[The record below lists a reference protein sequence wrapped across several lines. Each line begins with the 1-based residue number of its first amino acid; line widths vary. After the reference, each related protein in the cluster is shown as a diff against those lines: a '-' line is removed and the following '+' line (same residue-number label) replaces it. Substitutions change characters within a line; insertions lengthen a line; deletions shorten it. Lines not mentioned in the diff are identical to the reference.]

1 MGIELGLSRIGQL
14 LAHAG
19 SPHEKLKVLHVA
31 GTNGKGSVCTYL
43 STLLQ
48 NKNDP
53 AVKIGKFTS
62 PHLVDVTDSIMIN
75 NMPIPKREYEQ
86 IKSNLS
92 ALNDKHLLQ
101 CSEFELLTC
110 IAFSYFHQSS
120 CNWCVLEVGLGGRL
134 DATNIVP
141 GKNKYAC
148 GITKIGMDHQSFL
161 GSTLS
166 EIAQEKAGIITK
178 GTKYAVVD
186 GSNDESVLDVVREK
200 CREESCNLKIT
211 DSTVNNNIVRTK
223 SWGDVKFSTLPLN
236 GEYQIFNFR
245 VAMNILDHLKQE
257 KEVNL
262 TIDDINERLFNTTW
276 PGRLQ
281 TLDFHINKNETVPVL
296 LDGAHNGC
304 AALELEKFIRK
315 QYGEQPLTFVTA
327 VTSGKDL
334 GPLFGPLLRPIDEV
348 ITTQFSSVDGMPWI
362 KANEAGSLCEFI
374 KANYTKH
381 AVAETSLINV
391 FQSLKSKQTQDSK
404 RPIVV
409 CGSLYL
415 CGEILRMDEEN
426 KHKI

>member
-14 LAHAG
+14 LAYAG

-48 NKNDP
+48 NRNDTS
-53 AVKIGKFTS
+53 VKIGKFTT

-75 NMPIPKREYEQ
+75 NMPIPKKEFEHIR
-86 IKSNLS
+86 SNLS
-92 ALNDKHLLQ
+92 ELNDKYFLK

-110 IAFSYFHQSS
+110 IAFSYFYKSS

-148 GITKIGMDHQSFL
+148 GITKIGLDHQSFL
-161 GSTLS
+161 GSTLVQ
-166 EIAQEKAGIITK
+166 IAQEKAGIITK

-186 GSNDESVLDVVREK
+186 GTNDQSVLDVVREK
-200 CREESCNLKIT
+200 CREQNCNLSIT
-211 DSTVNNNIVRTK
+211 NNAINENIVNTK
-223 SWGDVKFSTLPLN
+223 SWGDVAFPKLPLN

-245 VAMNILDHLKQE
+245 IAMGILDHLKQT

-262 TIDDINERLFNTTW
+262 TLEEINERLVNTTW

-281 TLDFHINKNETVPVL
+281 VLNFHINKNETVPVL

-304 AALELEKFIRK
+304 AALELQKFIRNE
-315 QYGEQPLTFVTA
+315 YGDQPLTFVMA

-334 GPLFGPLLRPIDEV
+334 SPLLGPLLRPIDEV
-348 ITTQFSSVDGMPWI
+348 ITTQFSPVDSMPWI
-362 KANEAGSLCEFI
+362 KANDAQGLSLFI
-374 KANYTKH
+374 EENYTQH
-381 AVAETSLINV
+381 TQTEPSLVKLFNI
-391 FQSLKSKQTQDSK
+391 LKQKQTKSDK
-404 RPIVV
+404 RPIVI

-415 CGEILRMDEEN
+415 CGEILKLDLEN
-426 KHKI
+426 KDKL